1 MTTSLIK
8 DNNKNQKLQTTI
20 VGYGRY
26 GNKYIGPK
34 YAKNNYSWE
43 AVAVVDPEITNNK
56 FQQSILGKH
65 KPQTELFK
73 SFEDWYKNYFEK
85 LGENEKSKQIV
96 EIALKP
102 ELVYSQALLYIE
114 AGIKNIILPKPVVIN
129 QKELLKLTEIVE
141 KHQVKAAVSSQWH
154 YCQLPKFIKRE
165 ITRFSPHLYNKNGI
179 SSIYKIELNYSKENG
194 FAYQTKPPLLELPH
208 ALQLVHSI
216 GLVDFNKD
224 TPEVRGTDTEV
235 NIVYRPEGITEGI
248 HIHTSIDMKPSAYI
262 KNQSPL
268 WDIQDRSLK
277 IYLSKNSVQP
287 ELEVDFWV
295 KFDSSGEVAIRP
307 GKLMILDNQFTDK
320 PEILELNFLED
331 QLLKMN
337 QAIYKAFR
345 QNIVEFENDNTV
357 LSLKK
362 YGLIG
367 QQIMVIKELWE
378 ATIVSNNHNLDSTT
392 KIIELLE
399 V

>member
-1 MTTSLIK
+1 MAIRYIK
-8 DNNKNQKLQTTI
+8 DISINQKLQTTI

-34 YAKNNYSWE
+34 YAKKNYSWE
-43 AVAVVDPEITNNK
+43 AVAVVDPEITNYN
-56 FQQSILGKH
+56 FQQSVLGKQ
-65 KPQTELFK
+65 KPRTGLFK

-85 LGENEKSKQIV
+85 LGENERYKQVV

-102 ELVYSQALLYIE
+102 ELVYEQALLYIE
-114 AGIKNIILPKPVVIN
+114 AGVKNIILPKPVVIN
-129 QKELLKLTEIVE
+129 QEELSKLTDLVE

-165 ITRFSPHLYNKNGI
+165 IARLSPDFSARNTIP
-179 SSIYKIELNYSKENG
+179 SIYKIELNLSKENG

-208 ALQLVHSI
+208 ALQLVYSI
-216 GLVDFNKD
+216 GLVDFNQD
-224 TPEVRGTDTEV
+224 SLEVSGTDTEV

-248 HIHTSIDMKPSAYI
+248 HIHSSIDMKPSADI
-262 KNQSPL
+262 KNQYPL
-268 WDIQDRSLK
+268 WDIQERYLK
-277 IYLSKNSVQP
+277 IYLSENSLQP

-295 KFDSSGEVAIRP
+295 KFDSWGEVAIRP
-307 GKLMILDNQFTDK
+307 GKLRILDDQFTDN
-320 PEILELNFLED
+320 PEILELNFMED

-337 QAIYKAFR
+337 QAIYKAFA
-345 QNIVEFENDNTV
+345 QNTAEFENDNTV

-362 YGLIG
+362 YSPIG
-367 QQIMVIKELWE
+367 EQIMLIKELWE
-378 ATIVSNNHNLDSTT
+378 AAIVTNHYNLDSTT
-392 KIIELLE
+392 KVMELLE